1 MYVVEIEI
9 LINEKRGDSD
19 DVDDDGMCM
28 QLRYCL
34 TQSLRYRTLQHINL
48 FNLI

>member
-9 LINEKRGDSD
+9 LIDDKRGDSD
-19 DVDDDGMCM
+19 VDADYHDDNDDGGICM

-34 TQSLRYRTLQHINL
+34 TQ
-48 FNLI
+48 